1 MEGMGDVW
9 DRVAT
14 DRRIVGFDTGV
25 KESVLAWN
33 APQPYHASAEPFI
46 ARSLDHLFGGAGKW
60 KTHFIHNDRH
70 HIERSLGQGVV
81 ANRKVKGAATR
92 LSAQHFM

>member
-1 MEGMGDVW
+1 MPA
-9 DRVAT
+9 AT
-14 DRRIVGFDTGV
+14 A
-25 KESVLAWN
+25 LPA
-33 APQPYHASAEPFI
+33 QHAASEPPFI

-60 KTHFIHNDRH
+60 KTHFTHNDRH